1 MAPIKLEEHIK
12 GQLEERR
19 IEPSAAGWERLS
31 GQLELQK
38 GKKKSKRV
46 LWMSIAASFIIGVGI
61 TAALLRDKSTTNDTL
76 VEVSETQDLEEESI
90 DNPILNGTKAIE
102 IEVVQ
107 SEVQET
113 IQEKASIKETIEQNK
128 VILPEQP
135 QTIIRKINDAVAL
148 NTPAIQLKKPLSDTS
163 SKEAIVENTPDL
175 DFTITQKV
183 QEVVAQVE
191 NQEGITDK
199 EIDDLLLKAQREIIS
214 KQLLNPET
222 NKIDANALLLDVVAE
237 LDPDTFRDKIFRT
250 LKQEFGKALDAVA
263 NRNN

>member
-12 GQLEERR
+12 DQLEERR

-102 IEVVQ
+102 IEV
-107 SEVQET
+107 VQET

-199 EIDDLLLKAQREIIS
+199 EIDDLLLNARREIIS
-214 KQLLNPET
+214 KQLLNLET

>member
-12 GQLEERR
+12 EQLEERR
-19 IEPSAAGWERLS
+19 IQPSAAGWERLS

-46 LWMSIAASFIIGVGI
+46 LWMSIAASFIIGVGV
-61 TAALLRDKSTTNDTL
+61 TAVLLQDTSTTINTL
-76 VEVSETQDLEEESI
+76 VEVPDTQDVQEENIEKGILNDNTTQEVAEIQAPESI
-90 DNPILNGTKAIE
+90 
-102 IEVVQ
+102 
-107 SEVQET
+107 QENESA
-113 IQEKASIKETIEQNK
+113 QETIEQNK
-128 VILPEQP
+128 VIVPEQS
-135 QTIIRKINDAVAL
+135 QTINRNINEAVAVSA
-148 NTPAIQLKKPLSDTS
+148 PSIKPENVLPVS
-163 SKEAIVENTPDL
+163 STKETIVNNTPDL

-199 EIDDLLLKAQREIIS
+199 EIDDLLLNARRDIIS

-222 NKIDANALLLDVVAE
+222 NRVDASALLLDVEAE
-237 LDPDTFRDKIFRT
+237 VDPDTFKDKIFRT
-250 LKQEFGKALDAVA
+250 LKQEFGKAVDAVV

>member
-107 SEVQET
+107 ET

-199 EIDDLLLKAQREIIS
+199 EIDDLLLNARREIIS
-214 KQLLNPET
+214 KQLLNLET

>member
-12 GQLEERR
+12 DQLEERR

-46 LWMSIAASFIIGVGI
+46 LWMSIAASFIIGVGV
-61 TAALLRDKSTTNDTL
+61 TAVLLQDTSTTNNTL
-76 VEVSETQDLEEESI
+76 VEVPDTQD
-90 DNPILNGTKAIE
+90 
-102 IEVVQ
+102 
-107 SEVQET
+107 
-113 IQEKASIKETIEQNK
+113 IQAASIEKGILHKNTTLEVAEIQAPESTQENESATETREQNK
-128 VILPEQP
+128 VILPEQA
-135 QTIIRKINDAVAL
+135 QMINRKINEAVAV
-148 NTPAIQLKKPLSDTS
+148 NTPAIKPEDVLPVS
-163 SKEAIVENTPDL
+163 SSNETIVNDTPDL

-191 NQEGITDK
+191 NQEGITDQ
-199 EIDDLLLKAQREIIS
+199 EIDDLLLNARREIIS

-222 NKIDANALLLDVVAE
+222 NRVDANALLLDVEAE
-237 LDPDTFRDKIFRT
+237 VDPDTFKDKIFRT
-250 LKQEFGKALDAVA
+250 LKQEFGKAVDAVA